1 MWVVSAY
8 WIHNPS
14 SFHRN
19 VFFSFWFLFL
29 GPHPIRIHAPFF
41 AHGHA
46 VTHGFIRQIAING
59 VSGAIVHIFAHVIL
73 PTRWK
78 RRREFENEWRK
89 YGIALLHLTAGK
101 KGKRKARAPVV
112 FLDFFVSRGFKNVGS
127 LVVFFVVAFAF
138 WVGRHGELDFDVS
151 IICVIIIILK
161 NRKKTLALCFFPSL
175 MRSKISF
182 SKQKHTSKVRARLK
196 SSHSI
201 VVIII
206 VLFILLLW
214 YGTFYF
220 QIKKMIGYDDTND
233 RRVGLPRG
241 PEVFGATEIDDE
253 RDQLKNKILEF
264 EKRIDKN
271 NKEHV
276 DMLEKMRLETRELER
291 LRGVWSERGLPG
303 VSRDWNVQEAKTKT
317 EPPHMRLEYREY
329 IDYKE
334 VERKRES
341 SGPDRHLVTKMT
353 KREGVDDV
361 LARALP
367 STVSKS
373 HGDSSSSPSSALKS
387 KSKK

>member
-1 MWVVSAY
+1 
-8 WIHNPS
+8 
-14 SFHRN
+14 
-19 VFFSFWFLFL
+19 
-29 GPHPIRIHAPFF
+29 
-41 AHGHA
+41 
-46 VTHGFIRQIAING
+46 
-59 VSGAIVHIFAHVIL
+59 
-73 PTRWK
+73 
-78 RRREFENEWRK
+78 
-89 YGIALLHLTAGK
+89 
-101 KGKRKARAPVV
+101 
-112 FLDFFVSRGFKNVGS
+112 
-127 LVVFFVVAFAF
+127 
-138 WVGRHGELDFDVS
+138 
-151 IICVIIIILK
+151 
-161 NRKKTLALCFFPSL
+161 
-175 MRSKISF
+175 
-182 SKQKHTSKVRARLK
+182 
-196 SSHSI
+196 
-201 VVIII
+201 
-206 VLFILLLW
+206 
-214 YGTFYF
+214 
-220 QIKKMIGYDDTND
+220 MIGYDDTND

-317 EPPHMRLEYREY
+317 EPPHRRLEYREY
-329 IDYKE
+329 IDYTD